1 MPPLHHAF
9 ELDQHYN
16 SPTYSPY
23 FTHTAASK
31 LTQRGFALFALD
43 HQGHGKSTGTRA
55 YFQSVNDVV
64 DDLHQFAL
72 AVDAVFHTRFPDAHA
87 TTPRVLFGHSMGA
100 LIATLSALEL
110 NTDAPLPRVA
120 AASEQPV
127 IAHTGDH
134 LGSSASVSWRWDA
147 LIASAPALLLDAELA
162 PPPLKAAARVLGE
175 LQPKLVLDGVPLKY
189 LSRSDQAIATYA
201 ADPLVWL
208 SGVRARVGREF
219 MRGGDHCVANA
230 SKLKLPLL
238 ILHGADDKVCGG

>member
-1 MPPLHHAF
+1 L
-9 ELDQHYN
+9 
-16 SPTYSPY
+16 
-23 FTHTAASK
+23 FTASK

-55 YFQSVNDVV
+55 YFQSINDVV

-72 AVDAVFHTRFPDAHA
+72 EVDAVFHSRFPGAHA
-87 TTPRVLFGHSMGA
+87 TTPRVLFGHSMGG

-120 AASEQPV
+120 AASELPV
-127 IAHTGDH
+127 IERAD
-134 LGSSASVSWRWDA
+134 GSNGNGHVSWRWDA

-175 LQPKLVLDGVPLKY
+175 LQPKLVLDGVPLKH
-189 LSRSDQAIATYA
+189 LSRSDLAIATYA

-219 MRGGDHCVANA
+219 IRGGDHCVANA
-230 SKLKLPLL
+230 AKLKLPLL
-238 ILHGADDKVCGG
+238 ILHGADDKVG